1 LASFKRI
8 FSLTTHRIGDVIVS
22 VVASRVVDRWLE
34 HRSSQTKHYKIG
46 ICCFSAK
53 HKSLRRTSK
62 EWLGRDQDNV
72 PELSDMSILCY
83 VSALALWKKSN

>member
-22 VVASRVVDRWLE
+22 VVASRAVDRWFE
-34 HRSSQTKHYKIG
+34 HQSGHTKDYEID

-83 VSALALWKKSN
+83 FSALAL